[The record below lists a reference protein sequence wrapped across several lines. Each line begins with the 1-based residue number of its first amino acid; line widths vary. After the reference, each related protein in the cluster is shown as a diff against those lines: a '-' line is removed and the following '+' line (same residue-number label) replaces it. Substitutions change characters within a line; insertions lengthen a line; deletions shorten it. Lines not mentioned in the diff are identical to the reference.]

1 MTAGPLCSVPQAQD
15 HLGSPLPSQ
24 GTLPGRLPASR
35 QNLKLNCR
43 NHHLLNNHHQR
54 SFQRKKNGSEV
65 VETSGRPGNGEGAG
79 FKSLMDEFL
88 LL

>member
-1 MTAGPLCSVPQAQD
+1 MPEAQD
-15 HLGSPLPSQ
+15 HLGSPLPRQ

-35 QNLKLNCR
+35 QNLKLNCG
-43 NHHLLNNHHQR
+43 NLLNHHHQR
-54 SFQRKKNGSEV
+54 SFQRSEF